1 MRRLDPDARTRVLTA
16 IDAFAESGIG
26 DVLRLKGLERQWRLR
41 VGDWRVLFQ
50 FNRDDATLRVEAVL
64 HRSRAYR

>member
-1 MRRLDPDARTRVLTA
+1 MLAA
-16 IDAFAESGIG
+16 IDALAETGMG

-50 FNRDDATLRVEAVL
+50 FNRDDETFRVEAVV